1 MWLIN
6 LLYALTGWFLFGL
19 VTIGA
24 WRLADRFVLPGLNFT
39 TEIKNGNLAAGVVTA
54 AVVAGWFIGG
64 ALLLGQAL
72 G

>member
-24 WRLADRFVLPGLNFT
+24 WRLADRFILPGLNFT

-54 AVVAGWFIGG
+54 AVVVGWFIGG
-64 ALLLGQAL
+64 ALLLGQVL